1 MQFNL
6 RLKERKNVL
15 NTALLLHYK
24 MMPENWINMEIIST
38 IYITLLNIMNSQI
51 SSLDQKHVM
60 II

>member
-24 MMPENWINMEIIST
+24 MMPKNLINVEIISR
-38 IYITLLNIMNSQI
+38 YILQF
-51 SSLDQKHVM
+51 
-60 II
+60 